1 MSLEKN
7 RKTADLLTICNKARK
22 TVKGFDSVRAC
33 AEEGKAFCVITAC
46 DASPKTVKETE
57 FVCGRCGDAV
67 LPCGLSKE
75 ELGKLCGKATAVI
88 AVTDKGFAEAFG
100 RILNAEK

>member
-22 TVKGFDSVRAC
+22 TVKGFDSVREC
-33 AEEGKAFCVITAC
+33 AAEGKAFCVITAS
-46 DASPKTVKETE
+46 DTSPKTVKETE
-57 FVCGRCGDAV
+57 FVCGKYGVVV
-67 LPCGLSKE
+67 LPCGLSKD